1 MRFNELVV
9 GLHPASSGYELE
21 CFVQNNQE
29 SSFLSG
35 SGSFLVEF
43 PQFAIT
49 GLEFRGQNIV
59 FEPTGSRLQ
68 LMSDIEVIE
77 DLIELRCFFSGD
89 INGFNGLAKENI
101 KKIDIYTGSFSG
113 FEPDTVGLTN
123 FIKGGIVNIDKDSQF
138 LDFNVLDTDIQNRTD
153 NLFYKVIP
161 LDYLT
166 FGEASNAVSG
176 IMFTGFESF
185 SSVTED
191 EIIIDRSNGNDLRFS
206 ANAGITDIF
215 TGTEFILTENIPLDF
230 SASFRIRTNSE
241 SISISPSG
249 GATLQSSSSSFPV
262 SAAGVITI
270 PSGNDLGEFSI
281 DSLLNVSGQ
290 RDAYLVSEL

>member
-29 SSFLSG
+29 ADFLSG
-35 SGSFLVEF
+35 SGSFFVEF

-59 FEPTGSRLQ
+59 FEPTGSDLQ
-68 LMSDIEVIE
+68 LMSDIEIIE

-101 KKIDIYTGSFSG
+101 KKIDVYTGSFSD

-123 FIKGGIVNIDKDSQF
+123 FLKGGDVNIDKDDQF
-138 LDFNVLDTDIQNRTD
+138 LDFNVLDTEIQNRTD

-166 FGEASNAVSG
+166 FGEASDAVSG

-185 SSVTED
+185 GSITED

-206 ANAGITDIF
+206 SNAGITDIF
-215 TGTEFILTENIPLDF
+215 SGTQLILTNNIPLDF
-230 SASFRIRTNSE
+230 SARFRIRTNSQDIV
-241 SISISPSG
+241 ISTDG
-249 GATLQSSSSSFPV
+249 GAALQSSSSSFPV
-262 SAAGVITI
+262 IGGAITI
-270 PSGNDLGEFSI
+270 PTGNELGEFSI
-281 DSLLNVSGQ
+281 ENLLDVNGQ
-290 RDAYLVSEL
+290 RTAFIVGEI

>member
-29 SSFLSG
+29 PDFLSG
-35 SGSFLVEF
+35 SASFFVEF

-59 FEPTGSRLQ
+59 FEPTGSGLQ
-68 LMSDIEVIE
+68 LMSDIEIIE

-89 INGFNGLAKENI
+89 INGFSGLAKENI
-101 KKIDIYTGSFSG
+101 KKIDVYTGSFSD

-123 FIKGGIVNIDKDSQF
+123 FLKGGAVNIDKDDQF
-138 LDFNVLDTDIQNRTD
+138 LDFNVSDTEIQNRTD

-166 FGEASNAVSG
+166 FGEASDAVSG

-185 SSVTED
+185 GSVTED

-206 ANAGITDIF
+206 SNAGITDIF
-215 TGTEFILTENIPLDF
+215 TGTEFILTNNIPLDF
-230 SASFRIRTNSE
+230 SASFRIRTNSQDIV
-241 SISISPSG
+241 ISTDG
-249 GATLQSSSSSFPV
+249 GAALQSSSSSFPV
-262 SAAGVITI
+262 IGGAITI
-270 PSGNDLGEFSI
+270 PTGNELAEFSI
-281 DSLLNVSGQ
+281 ENLLDVNGQ
-290 RDAYLVSEL
+290 RTAFIVGEI

>member
-29 SSFLSG
+29 SDFLSG
-35 SGSFLVEF
+35 SASFFVEI

-59 FEPTGSRLQ
+59 FEPTGSGLQ
-68 LMSDIEVIE
+68 YMTDIEIIE

-89 INGFNGLAKENI
+89 INGFSGLAKENI
-101 KKIDIYTGSFSG
+101 KKIDVYTGSFSD

-123 FIKGGIVNIDKDSQF
+123 FLKGGDVNIDKDDQF
-138 LDFNVLDTDIQNRTD
+138 FDFSVFDTEIQNRTD

-166 FGEASNAVSG
+166 FGEASDAVSG
-176 IMFTGFESF
+176 IMFTGFETF
-185 SSVTED
+185 GSVTED
-191 EIIIDRSNGNDLRFS
+191 EVIIDRSNGNDLRFS
-206 ANAGITDIF
+206 INAGITHIF
-215 TGTEFILTENIPLDF
+215 TGTELILTNNIPLDF
-230 SASFRIRTNSE
+230 SASFRIATNSQDIV
-241 SISISPSG
+241 ISTDG
-249 GATLQSSSSSFPV
+249 GAALQSSSSSFPV
-262 SAAGVITI
+262 IGGAITI
-270 PSGNDLGEFSI
+270 PSGNELGEFSI
-281 DSLLNVSGQ
+281 ENLLDVNGQ
-290 RDAYLVSEL
+290 RTAFIVGEI